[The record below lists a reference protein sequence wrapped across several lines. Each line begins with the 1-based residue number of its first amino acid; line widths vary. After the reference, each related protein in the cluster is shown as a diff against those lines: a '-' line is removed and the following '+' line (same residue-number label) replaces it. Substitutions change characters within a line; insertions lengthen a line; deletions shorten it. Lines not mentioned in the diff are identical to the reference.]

1 MQTFVVLNILNIYCI
16 NFTGEGLDFK
26 AEVVNKDVQSW
37 MPRGVPSGE
46 DWLRVTRNLDHL
58 KEVSID
64 HVGTINMAGM
74 KHCFNG
80 HRTGQLTVFLI
91 FNKTASCSDY
101 KMNIDFKIIEG
112 RVFVIL
118 VIKGLNIHCLPEKF
132 MYAII

>member
-1 MQTFVVLNILNIYCI
+1 
-16 NFTGEGLDFK
+16 
-26 AEVVNKDVQSW
+26 
-37 MPRGVPSGE
+37 
-46 DWLRVTRNLDHL
+46 
-58 KEVSID
+58 
-64 HVGTINMAGM
+64 M

-101 KMNIDFKIIEG
+101 KLNIDFKIIEG